1 MKDPWRSRGLSSHT
15 FGSRIPCATFRP
27 IASIVNETMLCCL
40 SDATMGDWR
49 PPLPGRAGPTA
60 RLAARLATAFASVLA
75 TPATPS
81 PSSPSSGGE
90 HDQAACRARPPEGH
104 PLAARAPHRQA
115 IADTKQGPRGRGGYG
130 NFHRFSIGDHVTPT
144 LLPAGAIE
152 ALALCDAPLPVR
164 LSLPPCSSHARG
176 EPVATVR
183 ALPACA
189 ARCFCRHAADS
200 AHSPWPEPCTFLRL
214 CVALLRS
221 EGMHRRLQD
230 PVSMRDEGVHRTF

>member
-1 MKDPWRSRGLSSHT
+1 MLPVLTAVFPASFVDRLFHVMAVLRVPRAPAQPTGHNPNPHRPFPHLCKTRRSRHSRPDPRDGPRSGALAPHSCPRESHIEPSRPST
-15 FGSRIPCATFRP
+15 DGPAGS
-27 IASIVNETMLCCL
+27 
-40 SDATMGDWR
+40 
-49 PPLPGRAGPTA
+49 
-60 RLAARLATAFASVLA
+60 AAR
-75 TPATPS
+75 
-81 PSSPSSGGE
+81 SGQR
-90 HDQAACRARPPEGH
+90 D
-104 PLAARAPHRQA
+104 
-115 IADTKQGPRGRGGYG
+115 Y
-130 NFHRFSIGDHVTPT
+130 VTPT

-230 PVSMRDEGVHRTF
+230 PVSMREEEVHRTF

>member
-1 MKDPWRSRGLSSHT
+1 MRFDGRPAPTPTGRPSDVVAPGLRSSHAT
-15 FGSRIPCATFRP
+15 VRGRATGPCARSVHEQSRVRSCLP
-27 IASIVNETMLCCL
+27 IRQGSAAVT
-40 SDATMGDWR
+40 
-49 PPLPGRAGPTA
+49 PHAG
-60 RLAARLATAFASVLA
+60 
-75 TPATPS
+75 
-81 PSSPSSGGE
+81 
-90 HDQAACRARPPEGH
+90 
-104 PLAARAPHRQA
+104 APRR
-115 IADTKQGPRGRGGYG
+115 GPRYVRASAVRLHVEGQER
-130 NFHRFSIGDHVTPT
+130 DHVTPT

-189 ARCFCRHAADS
+189 ARCFSRHAADS

-230 PVSMRDEGVHRTF
+230 PVSMRVDSGRGPVAQRSSSSREPR

>member
-1 MKDPWRSRGLSSHT
+1 MIMAPSLMTRAVTLDDINQLVDLGAGHMFPGSIDGVRFTSRRGNCSFFDGWRHQLQRLFSHGSNTWWRVTVCISFFYHSSSFVDQPDRARSLSSDW
-15 FGSRIPCATFRP
+15 
-27 IASIVNETMLCCL
+27 V
-40 SDATMGDWR
+40 GDQPVTR
-49 PPLPGRAGPTA
+49 
-60 RLAARLATAFASVLA
+60 
-75 TPATPS
+75 S
-81 PSSPSSGGE
+81 PRRSA
-90 HDQAACRARPPEGH
+90 Q
-104 PLAARAPHRQA
+104 
-115 IADTKQGPRGRGGYG
+115 
-130 NFHRFSIGDHVTPT
+130 
-144 LLPAGAIE
+144 LPARAIE

-230 PVSMRDEGVHRTF
+230 PVSMREEEVHRTF

>member
-1 MKDPWRSRGLSSHT
+1 MRGLTVGLLARRKSMGPSIFSPPAASRAIGEKLIVRMRAEWRGAAARVSAASALLDRGWGKPQQTHT
-15 FGSRIPCATFRP
+15 GEDGANCKPQAR
-27 IASIVNETMLCCL
+27 
-40 SDATMGDWR
+40 
-49 PPLPGRAGPTA
+49 RAA
-60 RLAARLATAFASVLA
+60 LAAAMRPRYVRASAVRLHV
-75 TPATPS
+75 
-81 PSSPSSGGE
+81 
-90 HDQAACRARPPEGH
+90 EGQE
-104 PLAARAPHRQA
+104 R
-115 IADTKQGPRGRGGYG
+115 
-130 NFHRFSIGDHVTPT
+130 DHVTPT

-230 PVSMRDEGVHRTF
+230 PVSMREEGVHRTF

>member
-1 MKDPWRSRGLSSHT
+1 MVFSAPAMLTVHISHFLRTVQLRRSARSG
-15 FGSRIPCATFRP
+15 P
-27 IASIVNETMLCCL
+27 IAEI
-40 SDATMGDWR
+40 R
-49 PPLPGRAGPTA
+49 PVRRSA
-60 RLAARLATAFASVLA
+60 RD
-75 TPATPS
+75 P
-81 PSSPSSGGE
+81 
-90 HDQAACRARPPEGH
+90 
-104 PLAARAPHRQA
+104 
-115 IADTKQGPRGRGGYG
+115 
-130 NFHRFSIGDHVTPT
+130 VTPT
-144 LLPAGAIE
+144 ERLLPAGAIE

-230 PVSMRDEGVHRTF
+230 PVSMREEGVHRTF

>member
-1 MKDPWRSRGLSSHT
+1 MVFSAPAMLTVRISRLLRTVKLVDQPDPALFLKSDRVRDQPVTRSPR
-15 FGSRIPCATFRP
+15 R
-27 IASIVNETMLCCL
+27 
-40 SDATMGDWR
+40 
-49 PPLPGRAGPTA
+49 RA
-60 RLAARLATAFASVLA
+60 RR
-75 TPATPS
+75 TPS
-81 PSSPSSGGE
+81 PLQ
-90 HDQAACRARPPEGH
+90 DARARGSV
-104 PLAARAPHRQA
+104 RQA
-115 IADTKQGPRGRGGYG
+115 TSAHPPFVCMWKDKSG
-130 NFHRFSIGDHVTPT
+130 NHVTPT

-152 ALALCDAPLPVR
+152 ALALCDAPLPAR

-230 PVSMRDEGVHRTF
+230 PVSMREEGVHRTF

>member
-1 MKDPWRSRGLSSHT
+1 MISAGGQDGGGWS
-15 FGSRIPCATFRP
+15 
-27 IASIVNETMLCCL
+27 
-40 SDATMGDWR
+40 SDAPRKIALGY
-49 PPLPGRAGPTA
+49 LPAP
-60 RLAARLATAFASVLA
+60 V
-75 TPATPS
+75 
-81 PSSPSSGGE
+81 
-90 HDQAACRARPPEGH
+90 HV
-104 PLAARAPHRQA
+104 LAARAPHRQA
-115 IADTKQGPRGRGGYG
+115 IAATKQGPRRPSRPRGHG

-230 PVSMRDEGVHRTF
+230 PVSMREEEVHRTF

>member
-1 MKDPWRSRGLSSHT
+1 MPPVPALRRRLALEGVSPRPKRRHGCAHAFLASGRYLPPTGHPSDVVVPGLRSSHAT
-15 FGSRIPCATFRP
+15 VRHQATGPCARSVHEPSRVRSCLPIRQGSAAVTPHAGAPRHDSACGRHAATLRP
-27 IASIVNETMLCCL
+27 RI
-40 SDATMGDWR
+40 R
-49 PPLPGRAGPTA
+49 R
-60 RLAARLATAFASVLA
+60 
-75 TPATPS
+75 
-81 PSSPSSGGE
+81 SS
-90 HDQAACRARPPEGH
+90 
-104 PLAARAPHRQA
+104 
-115 IADTKQGPRGRGGYG
+115 
-130 NFHRFSIGDHVTPT
+130 TPT

-164 LSLPPCSSHARG
+164 LSLPPCSSRARG

-230 PVSMRDEGVHRTF
+230 PVSMREEEVHRTF

>member
-1 MKDPWRSRGLSSHT
+1 MNPASRRGLMNFPARCLRRFRDAGRADRSRPIPR
-15 FGSRIPCATFRP
+15 RIEHENHHRRRVTLFWPEDERVTLAVAMRP
-27 IASIVNETMLCCL
+27 RYVRASAV
-40 SDATMGDWR
+40 
-49 PPLPGRAGPTA
+49 
-60 RLAARLATAFASVLA
+60 RLHV
-75 TPATPS
+75 
-81 PSSPSSGGE
+81 
-90 HDQAACRARPPEGH
+90 EGQE
-104 PLAARAPHRQA
+104 R
-115 IADTKQGPRGRGGYG
+115 
-130 NFHRFSIGDHVTPT
+130 DHVTPT

-230 PVSMRDEGVHRTF
+230 PVSMREEEVHRTF

>member
-1 MKDPWRSRGLSSHT
+1 MQRAAGKQLFSDVSVWGS
-15 FGSRIPCATFRP
+15 FGPMRRTRP
-27 IASIVNETMLCCL
+27 VRAS
-40 SDATMGDWR
+40 
-49 PPLPGRAGPTA
+49 PPMVVRASA
-60 RLAARLATAFASVLA
+60 VRLHV
-75 TPATPS
+75 
-81 PSSPSSGGE
+81 
-90 HDQAACRARPPEGH
+90 EGQE
-104 PLAARAPHRQA
+104 R
-115 IADTKQGPRGRGGYG
+115 
-130 NFHRFSIGDHVTPT
+130 DHVTPT

-230 PVSMRDEGVHRTF
+230 PVSMREEEVHRTF

>member
-1 MKDPWRSRGLSSHT
+1 MLSFFYPASLFYHGDPHNAFSSIIRCWARCRRRSRSS
-15 FGSRIPCATFRP
+15 RV
-27 IASIVNETMLCCL
+27 ASSCCRRTSAKSCNWL
-40 SDATMGDWR
+40 IWASNAPMALR
-49 PPLPGRAGPTA
+49 QARRAA
-60 RLAARLATAFASVLA
+60 LAAAMRPRYVRASAVRLHV
-75 TPATPS
+75 
-81 PSSPSSGGE
+81 
-90 HDQAACRARPPEGH
+90 EGQE
-104 PLAARAPHRQA
+104 R
-115 IADTKQGPRGRGGYG
+115 
-130 NFHRFSIGDHVTPT
+130 DHVTPT

-230 PVSMRDEGVHRTF
+230 PVSMREEGVHRTF

>member
-1 MKDPWRSRGLSSHT
+1 MISAAGKTPPTIVKRTVGL
-15 FGSRIPCATFRP
+15 RPVRRCAE
-27 IASIVNETMLCCL
+27 SV
-40 SDATMGDWR
+40 
-49 PPLPGRAGPTA
+49 PGRRSAHDP
-60 RLAARLATAFASVLA
+60 V
-75 TPATPS
+75 TPS
-81 PSSPSSGGE
+81 K
-90 HDQAACRARPPEGH
+90 RP
-104 PLAARAPHRQA
+104 
-115 IADTKQGPRGRGGYG
+115 
-130 NFHRFSIGDHVTPT
+130 
-144 LLPAGAIE
+144 LPAGAIE
-152 ALALCDAPLPVR
+152 ALALCDAHLPVR

-230 PVSMRDEGVHRTF
+230 PVSMREEGVHRTFDYLPPPLRTPRARTFGPITAWLLSDRSPLGRRPRPW

>member
-1 MKDPWRSRGLSSHT
+1 MRFDGRPAPTPTGRPLDVVAPGLRSSHAT
-15 FGSRIPCATFRP
+15 VRGRATGPCARSVHEQSRVRSCLP
-27 IASIVNETMLCCL
+27 IRQGSAAVT
-40 SDATMGDWR
+40 
-49 PPLPGRAGPTA
+49 PHAG
-60 RLAARLATAFASVLA
+60 
-75 TPATPS
+75 
-81 PSSPSSGGE
+81 
-90 HDQAACRARPPEGH
+90 
-104 PLAARAPHRQA
+104 APRR
-115 IADTKQGPRGRGGYG
+115 GPRYVRASAVRLHVEGQER
-130 NFHRFSIGDHVTPT
+130 DHVTPT

-230 PVSMRDEGVHRTF
+230 PISMRDEEVHRTF